1 MRLCMCACWC
11 VLLVTPTS
19 RVRAI
24 TSLICIRRLHLPC
37 HPSANQCGV
46 REQRASLPL
55 SPSSHNQAG
64 VTENR
69 LQLDPTCCVTATCLR
84 TLTNTLE
91 KCKGTASHRFN
102 GFGREFSN
110 VEATQKPE
118 STVSFLLADFFSPSV
133 RLLDWSAAKKKKS

>member
-1 MRLCMCACWC
+1 MQATRSVRVYACVLVC
-11 VLLVTPTS
+11 VLLDVRLPGLF
-19 RVRAI
+19 VRAI

-69 LQLDPTCCVTATCLR
+69 LQLDPTCCVTDTCLR
-84 TLTNTLE
+84 TLTNMSE
-91 KCKGTASHRFN
+91 KCEGTVSHRFN
-102 GFGREFSN
+102 EFGREFSI
-110 VEATQKPE
+110 VEASQRPE
-118 STVSFLLADFFSPSV
+118 STVSFFLC
-133 RLLDWSAAKKKKS
+133 